1 MSTATRIYAFRFA
14 QDFRPIYPLYALLF
28 EDSGLSNAQISLL
41 FAAWAA
47 ISLAA
52 EIPAGAIG
60 DKFDR
65 RKVVA
70 FGNFLCVPAF
80 ALWFIEPSFWSFLA
94 GFALW
99 GIGEALESGTY
110 EALVYDELKNND
122 DEQAYTKITGRAEA
136 FALTGILLATLL
148 AAVIANDSYSA
159 VLAVSIVTTLVASA
173 IAINFP
179 KARPLDETSETEIL
193 DVFKAGWKEVRQS
206 RALLAAMAL
215 SVLTA
220 SAYGDLEEY
229 DGLFVSDVGVERNG
243 VALVL
248 AAFTIITAAGAMFA
262 HRIDN
267 AKQWAVPALLIVS
280 GGFLMSA
287 SLMQNRLAI
296 VPLAFFF
303 LLIKGAEVVAGARL
317 QHAIKGEARATITS
331 VAGFATGVV
340 SIFVYGLFALAGD
353 RFLAFSL
360 VAAILIAAGLIALG
374 KPSRN

>member
-1 MSTATRIYAFRFA
+1 
-14 QDFRPIYPLYALLF
+14 
-28 EDSGLSNAQISLL
+28 
-41 FAAWAA
+41 
-47 ISLAA
+47 
-52 EIPAGAIG
+52 
-60 DKFDR
+60 
-65 RKVVA
+65 
-70 FGNFLCVPAF
+70 
-80 ALWFIEPSFWSFLA
+80 
-94 GFALW
+94 
-99 GIGEALESGTY
+99 
-110 EALVYDELKNND
+110 
-122 DEQAYTKITGRAEA
+122 
-136 FALTGILLATLL
+136 
-148 AAVIANDSYSA
+148 
-159 VLAVSIVTTLVASA
+159 
-173 IAINFP
+173 
-179 KARPLDETSETEIL
+179 
-193 DVFKAGWKEVRQS
+193 
-206 RALLAAMAL
+206 
-215 SVLTA
+215 
-220 SAYGDLEEY
+220 
-229 DGLFVSDVGVERNG
+229 
-243 VALVL
+243 
-248 AAFTIITAAGAMFA
+248 MFA